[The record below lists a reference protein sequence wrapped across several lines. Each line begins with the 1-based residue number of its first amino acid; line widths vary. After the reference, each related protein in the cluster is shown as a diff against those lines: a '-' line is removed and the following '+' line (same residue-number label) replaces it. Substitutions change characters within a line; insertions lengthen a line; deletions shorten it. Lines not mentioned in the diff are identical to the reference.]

1 MRTIAIIPAR
11 GGSKGIPHKN
21 IVDLGGIPLIAWS
34 ILVAKKVSIIEEVY
48 VSTDDGEIARIAT
61 QYGANVPFL
70 RPARLATDSARTVD
84 AVADFLNK
92 IHASREKI
100 DAIVLLQ
107 PTQPF
112 RSAESIERALNLF
125 KEKGKGVVSVS
136 LVDQHPILMRYFDS
150 HTSQVKPLLLGTN
163 STIRRQDFPSIY
175 RVNGSIY
182 VNSVDDYI
190 NKCSLNDN
198 PFAIVINKKEG
209 VDIDR
214 DEDLQYARSI
224 ALKEYSTIV

>member
-92 IHASREKI
+92 IQASREKI

-125 KEKGKGVVSVS
+125 KEKGK
-136 LVDQHPILMRYFDS
+136 
-150 HTSQVKPLLLGTN
+150 
-163 STIRRQDFPSIY
+163 
-175 RVNGSIY
+175 
-182 VNSVDDYI
+182 
-190 NKCSLNDN
+190 
-198 PFAIVINKKEG
+198 
-209 VDIDR
+209 
-214 DEDLQYARSI
+214 
-224 ALKEYSTIV
+224 